1 MTSLPLKDSSERM
14 WTMMIAA
21 CIAIGFIRFIV
32 LAFVSDLQLMGDEAF
47 YWEWAQRPALSYYTK
62 GPGIAWLIAI
72 STSIFGDTEF
82 GVRAFAPVCG
92 TIVALCAGLLA
103 RPYSVRAGAFAA
115 LLISCAPIFQG
126 CSMLMTIDGP
136 YAACWALACVAMRR
150 AWLTETLTSWILT
163 GIAVGIGFLFKYT
176 ILLLPLSWILFFA
189 FSKRT
194 ARSSRMPGIALASC
208 AATLCA
214 LPVIIWNMQEGW
226 PTIAHLLGHLGLR
239 GGDMPVTQGA
249 GGWNYSPLWTLE
261 YIASQIGFIGPGL
274 ILGLLG
280 AWRALRDGGGSES
293 DELKRY
299 LACCALPL
307 FVFYLL
313 VSLIAEPEGN
323 WPMGAGISA
332 LALAGIVMDEGVRAW
347 DRRMKEWLA
356 LEHPRPFRGW
366 WLRRPQS
373 FSKLVLFA
381 SITIG
386 VLTFVAFPLANQ
398 LLSMAT
404 RFTNFVPHVLPIAR
418 GTGAKIM
425 AIDAESRLQSLREPS
440 HDDPFLISK
449 AYGVSA
455 QMRFYMAGNPVTY
468 CSSERLGHGRKTQ
481 YDYWSDTDLRA
492 QALKGQ
498 NALAIGGKREDWLPF
513 FELVSEGFTLEG
525 DRKVGRLS
533 FLCRG
538 FKGVEVAD
546 SR

>member
-1 MTSLPLKDSSERM
+1 MTSPLPSQSSDRV
-14 WTMMIAA
+14 WKLAVGA
-21 CIAIGFIRFIV
+21 CIAVGVIRFFL
-32 LAFVSDLQLMGDEAF
+32 LAFASGLQLVGDEAF

-103 RPYSVRAGAFAA
+103 RPYSARAGAFAV

-150 AWLTETLTSWILT
+150 AWLTRGLAAWILA

-176 ILLLPLSWILFFA
+176 ILLLPLSWLLYFA
-189 FSKRT
+189 L
-194 ARSSRMPGIALASC
+194 SSRRAESSRAPGIALASV

-214 LPVIIWNMQEGW
+214 LPVIIWNVREGW

-261 YIASQIGFIGPGL
+261 FIASQIGLIGPGL

-280 AWRALRDGGGSES
+280 SWRALRINGNSES

-299 LACCALPL
+299 LSCCTLPL
-307 FVFYLL
+307 FAFYL
-313 VSLIAEPEGN
+313 VISFIAEPEGN

-332 LALAGIVMDEGVRAW
+332 LALAGIVIDDGLNAW
-347 DRRMKEWLA
+347 NRRMSDWLS
-356 LEHPRPFRGW
+356 LVEPRPFRGW

-373 FSKLVLFA
+373 FSKFVLVA
-381 SITIG
+381 SIFIG
-386 VLTFVAFPLANQ
+386 VITFLALASANQ
-398 LLSMAT
+398 LLSAANSLNSSAA
-404 RFTNFVPHVLPIAR
+404 RFLPIAR
-418 GTGAKIM
+418 GTGARIM
-425 AIDAESRLQSLREPS
+425 ASQAESKLESLREPLRNE
-440 HDDPFLISK
+440 PFLISK

-455 QMRFYMAGNPVTY
+455 QMRFYMTGSPVTY

-513 FELVSEGFTLEG
+513 FEHVSEGFTLEG